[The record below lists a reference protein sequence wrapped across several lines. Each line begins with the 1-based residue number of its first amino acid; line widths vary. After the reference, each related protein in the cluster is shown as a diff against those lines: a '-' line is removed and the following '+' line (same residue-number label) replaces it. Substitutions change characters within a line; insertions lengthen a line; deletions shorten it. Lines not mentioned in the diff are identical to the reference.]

1 MMDYT
6 NLSHMMISGW
16 NSRYNEIL
24 KEFNYNKREDTD
36 SAEFLDSIL
45 GERNHIKKIQDLI
58 KNQNVFVIGAGPSLS
73 NAIPM
78 LQHFKKTIKIVA
90 DSAVKPL
97 IDNGIKPDIVVTDL
111 DGDETT
117 FREIGKS
124 KTIFVV
130 HAHGDNIS
138 KLNFIENFKNCI
150 GTTQTRPFGK
160 IQNFGGFT
168 DGDRAVF
175 LASYFNAKKIILFG
189 MDFGK
194 RIGKFSNTKP
204 AERKIKLKKL
214 KKGRSLLE
222 WLALKTKSELF
233 TTSSPITGF
242 KKIPFQNLDII
253 IT

>member
-24 KEFNYNKREDTD
+24 KEFNYNKREDAD
-36 SAEFLDSIL
+36 SAELLDSIL
-45 GERNHIKKIQDLI
+45 GEENHIKKIQDLI
-58 KNQNVFVIGAGPSLS
+58 KNQNVFVVGAGPSLS
-73 NAIPM
+73 NAIPV
-78 LQHFKKTIKIVA
+78 LLDFKKTIKIVA

-111 DGDETT
+111 DGDETS
-117 FREIGKS
+117 FRKIGKS

-175 LASYFNAKKIILFG
+175 LASYFKAKKIILFG

-204 AERKIKLKKL
+204 AERKMKLKKL
-214 KKGRSLLE
+214 KKARSLLE
-222 WLALKTKSELF
+222 WHALKTKSELF

-242 KKIPFQNLDII
+242 KKIPYQNLDII